1 MSVKILDSTTG
12 LTENGAAG
20 SVFTYEVN
28 GTAGDTVVFQGT
40 NMASW
45 PTNPVNIVSF
55 TITTTDRAE
64 SAVLTHSWNKIRAVV
79 SVGTPSY
86 AVYGDKEV

>member
-1 MSVKILDSTTG
+1 MSIKILDSTIG

-40 NMASW
+40 NMSAW

-55 TITTTDRAE
+55 TITTTNQAE

-79 SVGTPSY
+79 SAGTPTY

>member
-28 GTAGDTVVFQGT
+28 GTAGDTVTFQGT
-40 NMASW
+40 NMSVW
-45 PTNPVNIVSF
+45 PTHPVNIVSF